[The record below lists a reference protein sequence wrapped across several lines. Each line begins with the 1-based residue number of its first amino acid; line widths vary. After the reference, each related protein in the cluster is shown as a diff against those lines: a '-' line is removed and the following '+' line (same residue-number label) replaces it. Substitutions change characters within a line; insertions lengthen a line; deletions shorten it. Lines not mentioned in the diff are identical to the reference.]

1 MLSGKHAELATD
13 LPTISMT
20 SLLAKSPEVSPTK
33 SLLISIKVLDSAQP
47 QMAFVKLNV
56 RRQRSKNVFFPTVAL
71 IKKQILKLSWK
82 KITNRRFYDGIR
94 KQNNKPI
101 RLTTLYDIWRQFLE
115 RNKWIYQT
123 LG

>member
-1 MLSGKHAELATD
+1 
-13 LPTISMT
+13 MT

-82 KITNRRFYDGIR
+82 KSPIDVFTTVFA
-94 KQNNKPI
+94 NKTI
-101 RLTTLYDIWRQFLE
+101 SQFVLQLCTIFGG
-115 RNKWIYQT
+115 NFWKGTSGFIKLWVSS
-123 LG
+123 